1 MTSGAGKAAD
11 GEDGL
16 TVERVASPGDLD
28 AFIRVPWPL
37 YENDPNWVPPLIFER
52 KQHLNRKV
60 NPFFRVA
67 EVEMWVARRAG
78 LPVGRISAQVNRA
91 HLERYGDD
99 TGHFGLL
106 EATDEPKVFEAL
118 FSTAENWLRERGMKR
133 VRGPFSLSI
142 NDEAGLLIDGFDT
155 PPYMMMGHAP
165 PYYGPRVEAQGY
177 AKAKDLIAYHYYADT
192 PVPRGVEGMVRRVK
206 RTDSV
211 VLRQLN
217 KRRYHED
224 LGVIMDIFND
234 AWANNWGFVP
244 FSEVEIRHLANEM
257 KPLVSENLVCI
268 AELDGRPVAMAVTLP
283 NLNEAIRDLD
293 GRLLPFGWA
302 KLLWRLK
309 FSGVRSAR
317 MALMGV
323 RRELQGTPMG
333 AALAFAVV
341 ETVRRAP
348 HGCTEGELSWILED
362 NLPMRHMI
370 ETFGA
375 RAYKTYRVYGKDLA

>member
-1 MTSGAGKAAD
+1 MTSGAGDATA
-11 GEDGL
+11 GENGL
-16 TVERVASPGDLD
+16 TVERVAGRRDLD

-37 YENDPNWVPPLIFER
+37 YGDDPNWVPPLILER
-52 KQHLNRKV
+52 RQHLNRKA

-67 EVEMWVARRAG
+67 EVEMWLARRAG
-78 LPVGRISAQVNRA
+78 VPVGRISAQVNRA
-91 HLERYGDD
+91 HLERHGDQ

-106 EATDEPKVFEAL
+106 EATDDASVFGAL
-118 FSTAENWLRERGMKR
+118 FGAAENWLRERGMKR
-133 VRGPFSLSI
+133 VKGPFSLSI
-142 NDEAGLLIDGFDT
+142 NDEAGLLVDGFDT
-155 PPYMMMGHAP
+155 PPYLMMGHAP
-165 PYYGPRVEAQGY
+165 PYYGPRVEEQGY
-177 AKAKDLIAYHYYADT
+177 AKAKDLIAYRYYTDT
-192 PVPRGVEGMVRRVK
+192 PAPRGVEAMLRRVH

-217 KRRYHED
+217 KRRYDQD
-224 LGVIMDIFND
+224 LGAIMEIFND
-234 AWANNWGFVP
+234 AWADNWGFVP
-244 FSEVEIRHLANEM
+244 FSEVEIRHVAKEM
-257 KPLVSENLVCI
+257 KPLVNENLVCI
-268 AELDGRPVAMAVTLP
+268 AELDGRPVAMAVSLL

-293 GRLLPFGWA
+293 GRLLPFGWV

-309 FSGVRSAR
+309 FGGVRSGR

-370 ETFGA
+370 EIFGA
-375 RAYKTYRVYGKDLA
+375 HAYKTYRIYGKELA